1 MDEQV
6 KRLCVRLARMP
17 RGRGKRYTS
26 ELKKQIAAVAMRLRG
41 SGMGWHRIGEALGIP
56 NETVRRFC
64 GASGRADAGEFVP
77 VVVSDDGGARPV
89 LVTAGGLRVEGLDI
103 EQVAQ
108 LLLRLGR

>member
-6 KRLCVRLARMP
+6 KRLRVRLARMP

-26 ELKKQIAAVAMRLRG
+26 ELKKQIAAAAMRLRG

-64 GASGRADAGEFVP
+64 GAAGRAATGEFVP
-77 VVVSDDGGARPV
+77 VVVADGGGAAPV
-89 LVTAGGLRVEGLDI
+89 LVTASGLRVEGLDI